1 MNKFRT
7 LPLSISIILGGLA
20 LLSGCKTTE
29 ANYRQAYE
37 AAVSQRQEST
47 GLDSTIYSRIRNS
60 AVTSS
65 LIVGSDTLPLR
76 TEYIGITKDGG
87 IDKGGLKRYN
97 IVVGQFKQIFN
108 ARQMRERLIG
118 DGYENTF
125 IVHTREPL
133 YYVVIA
139 TSDMAADMIEPWH
152 RIKTDKSI
160 VLREPLPF
168 VLSPAHLA
176 R

>member
-1 MNKFRT
+1 MKRFRSI
-7 LPLSISIILGGLA
+7 PLSVAVLLGGLA
-20 LLSGCKTTE
+20 LLPGCKTTE

-37 AAVSQRQEST
+37 VAVAQRQEST
-47 GLDSTIYSRIRNS
+47 GLDSTVYARIRNS

-65 LIVGSDTLPLR
+65 LIVGNDTLPLR
-76 TEYIGITKDGG
+76 TEYIGATKDGG
-87 IDKGGLKRYN
+87 IEKEQLRRYN

-118 DGYENTF
+118 DGYGETF

-139 TSDMAADMIEPWH
+139 ASDTASDIIAPWQK
-152 RIKTDKSI
+152 IKADKSI
-160 VLREPLPF
+160 VLRQPLPF
-168 VLSPAHLA
+168 VLSPAHLT